1 MFNNSFIAHN
11 NNFFQKKIVII
22 IFYILF
28 IIIFNIIYFR
38 KLRTIN
44 NIKVC
49 LCTIGKNEN
58 NYVKEFIEHYKNYGI
73 DKIVIYDNN
82 DIDGERFEELLNNY
96 IKNNFVEILD
106 YRGKEK
112 IQLNSINDCYKNNF
126 LNYNWLLFYDM
137 DEFINLKERNIKFF
151 LAKKKF
157 NSCERIYLNWVNHLD
172 NDQLNYKNQSLFK
185 RFPKFKYFFNKTKAL
200 VKSMIRGNI
209 PNIRIYN
216 NHVINFEKESCNAF
230 GVKKLFNQSNTIE
243 NPDNKNY
250 YIDHFYF
257 KSAEEYINKRNR
269 GSVFYGNKSRISLYF
284 IDLYFKY
291 NRITKEKINYFEKKT
306 IFNLS
311 KYKNFLN

>member
-1 MFNNSFIAHN
+1 M
-11 NNFFQKKIVII
+11 
-22 IFYILF
+22 IF
-28 IIIFNIIYFR
+28 FNIIYIR
-38 KLRTIN
+38 KLRIIN

-58 NYVKEFIEHYKNYGI
+58 KYIKEFVEHYKNYGI

-82 DIDGERFEELLNNY
+82 DIDGERFEYILSNY

-126 LNYNWLLFYDM
+126 LKYNWLLFYDM

-269 GSVFYGNKSRISLYF
+269 GSVFYGNKSRINLYF

-306 IFNLS
+306 LFNLS